1 MVEIAIEVEEIVELE
16 VDPIVTEVLHE
27 KHFTLF
33 WFNCVYFVDNR
44 RNNYNNNNNN
54 NYQRRPYDRPPPP
67 ESKEDEMED
76 IEIRLKGLIIK
87 IGDKVNR
94 YISSFKDD
102 NSFIK

>member
-27 KHFTLF
+27 KAFILS

-94 YISSFKDD
+94 YIISLKDD

>member
-1 MVEIAIEVEEIVELE
+1 VY
-16 VDPIVTEVLHE
+16 
-27 KHFTLF
+27 TL
-33 WFNCVYFVDNR
+33 DNR
-44 RNNYNNNNNN
+44 RNNYNNNNS

-94 YISSFKDD
+94 YIISFKNV